1 MTPHEVLFL
10 IGRGG
15 AVLWSDESDSP
26 ALLPDSRARWQA
38 IWRLR
43 DELEEIAHSHPVGP
57 RAFSHE
63 DETTMLALTTALGR
77 TLRFSVVAPDGMIA
91 RETGQDSLVD
101 EEPWWAPLLR
111 AASGMKPRQ
120 PAAAGGHETNSKE
133 D

>member
-1 MTPHEVLFL
+1 M
-10 IGRGG
+10 
-15 AVLWSDESDSP
+15 LWSDESDSP

-43 DELEEIAHSHPVGP
+43 HELEEIAHSHPVGP

-63 DETTMLALTTALGR
+63 DETTMFALTTALGQ

-91 RETGQDSLVD
+91 RDAGQESLVD

-120 PAAAGGHETNSKE
+120 QAAGGGHEPNSKE
-133 D
+133 